1 MTTQQYI
8 KELENNV
15 KKLEIRAFMEDD
27 PSKKETLQK
36 RIAARSKLLKTVRKV
51 WGKEGSVEYATLD
64 HSRKE
69 DDENDPNY
77 KN

>member
-27 PSKKETLQK
+27 PSKKATLQK

-51 WGKEGSVEYATLD
+51 WGKEGSVEYATID
-64 HSRKE
+64 HNKRT
-69 DDENDPNY
+69 DTDEE
-77 KN
+77 